1 MTDEIKQEVPAA
13 PVMPQADLDKVELN
27 LSFTVGE
34 LNQILSKLEPFVAVS
49 HLVNAI
55 HTKAGSQVEEAVK
68 TWTDAELAK
77 SSMDQTPI
85 EGEVKEVA

>member
-1 MTDEIKQEVPAA
+1 MTEEVKQEVPAA

-49 HLVNAI
+49 HLVNSI
-55 HTKAGSQVEEAVK
+55 HAKAGSQVETAVK
-68 TWTDAELAK
+68 AWTEAEQAK
-77 SSMDQTPI
+77 ASMDQTPV

>member
-1 MTDEIKQEVPAA
+1 MTEEVKP
-13 PVMPQADLDKVELN
+13 MPQAELDKLELN
-27 LSFTVGE
+27 LTFTVGE

-55 HTKAGSQVEEAVK
+55 HAKAGAQVEEAVK
-68 TWTDAELAK
+68 AYDEAEKAKASTDT
-77 SSMDQTPI
+77 TPI